1 MSIPFFD
8 QDAQINFFSEGIQFE
23 LKDESKI
30 TTWIKSVIAENHKE
44 LTTLNFILTS
54 DEELYRINKQYLQ
67 HDTYTDII
75 TFPMSEENVI
85 EGDIFVSIDR
95 IKDNAKNLKV
105 TFENELHRVL
115 IHGVL
120 HLIGYDDKTPELK
133 KEMRKAEDEALEKLK
148 SPERT
153 T

>member
-1 MSIPFFD
+1 MSIPPFGEEPT
-8 QDAQINFFSEGIQFE
+8 INFFSEGIQFE
-23 LKDESKI
+23 LRDETKVAD
-30 TTWIKSVIAENHKE
+30 WIKTVIDKNNKE

-54 DEELYRINKQYLQ
+54 DEEVHRINKQYLQ

-75 TFPMSEENVI
+75 TFPMSDNDVI

-95 IKDNAKNLKV
+95 IKDNAEKLNV

-133 KEMRKAEDEALEKLK
+133 SEMRSTENDCLK
-148 SPERT
+148 MLNL
-153 T
+153 

>member
-8 QDAQINFFSEGIQFE
+8 QDSQINFFSEGIQFE
-23 LKDESKI
+23 LQDESKI
-30 TTWIKSVIAENHKE
+30 ADWIKAVIEENEKQ

-54 DEELYRINKQYLQ
+54 DEEVHRINKQYLQ

-75 TFPMSEENVI
+75 TFPMSEEDVI

-95 IKDNAKNLKV
+95 IKDNAKKLNV

-133 KEMRKAEDEALEKLK
+133 KKMRKAEDDCLK
-148 SPERT
+148 NLTKS
-153 T
+153 

>member
-1 MSIPFFD
+1 MIPHFD
-8 QDAQINFFSEGIQFE
+8 QDSQINFFSEGIQFE
-23 LKDESKI
+23 LQNESKI
-30 TTWIKSVIAENHKE
+30 SDWIKAVIEDNNKN

-54 DEELYRINKQYLQ
+54 DEEVHRINKQYLQ

-75 TFPMSEENVI
+75 TFPMSEKDVI

-95 IKDNAKNLKV
+95 IKDNANKLNV

-120 HLIGYDDKTPELK
+120 HLIGYDDKTPDLK
-133 KEMRKAEDEALEKLK
+133 SEMRKAEDNCLKLLTK
-148 SPERT
+148 S
-153 T
+153 